1 MKAVILAGGMGKRLK
16 PLTDIM
22 PKVLVP
28 INNVPI
34 IKWQIKYF
42 KRFGV
47 DEFVICAGYRGE
59 QVREYLESQK
69 NSLGSK
75 IDYSQEKE
83 QLGTGGAIKNAS
95 KFLCDDSFFV
105 INGDVITDIDPTQLK
120 SKQFSIA
127 AVSLRSTFG
136 TLNISQDD
144 NTTVKGFKEKGIIWN
159 YWMNAGI
166 YHLSHNIL
174 EELPEKGN
182 IEDTVFPTLAKEGKL
197 SSVKYPDAFWY
208 SIDSHKNI
216 EECSNTMRERRFND
230 FIERE

>member
-16 PLTDIM
+16 PLTDNI
-22 PKVLVP
+22 PKVLIP
-28 INNVPI
+28 INNIPI

-42 KRFGV
+42 KKFGIN
-47 DEFVICAGYRGE
+47 EFVICTGYRGE
-59 QVREYLESQK
+59 QVREYLESEKSNLQ
-69 NSLGSK
+69 SK

-120 SKQFSIA
+120 SNQFSIA
-127 AVSLRSTFG
+127 AVPLRSTFG
-136 TLNISQDD
+136 IMSISEED
-144 NTTVKGFKEKGIIWN
+144 NTTVRAFKEKGVIEN
-159 YWMNAGI
+159 HWMNAGI

-182 IEDTVFPTLAKEGKL
+182 IEDTVFPSLAKKGKL
-197 SSVKYPDAFWY
+197 SSIKYPDAFCY

-216 EECSNTMRERRFND
+216 IECSKAMNEKKFND
-230 FIERE
+230 FIERQ